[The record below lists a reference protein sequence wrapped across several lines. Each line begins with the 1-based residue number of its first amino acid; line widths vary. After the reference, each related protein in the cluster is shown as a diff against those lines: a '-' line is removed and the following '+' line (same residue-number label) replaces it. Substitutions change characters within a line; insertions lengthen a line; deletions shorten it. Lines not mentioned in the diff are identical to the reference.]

1 MKGLTERQQEVLN
14 FVSEYKKTHTYS
26 PTIRE
31 MADYFSISVKGA
43 HDHISALKKKGLIR
57 QEIKRSRTIE
67 LIKTVEETGNSEQN
81 VSIPL
86 LGSVAAGKPI
96 LAEENQDGFVVLHR
110 SMLKKNR
117 DYFALRVR
125 GDSMEG
131 KGIMDGDT
139 AIIEKRETVKNGE
152 IAVVMVD
159 DAVTIKTFYRENAR
173 IRLQP
178 ANPRYSPIYYSQDLR
193 VLGRLAHIVRSY

>member
-67 LIKTVEETGNSEQN
+67 LIKTAEEAGNSEQT

-96 LAEENQDGFVVLHR
+96 LAEENLDGFVVLHR

-152 IAVVMVD
+152 IAVIMVD
-159 DAVTIKTFYRENAR
+159 DAVTIKTFYRESAR

-178 ANPRYSPIYYSQDLR
+178 ANPKYPPIYYSQDLR